1 MTILVV
7 FVSCSNLAEF
17 LHVVFISVEKH
28 HPVFFFAGL
37 LFVFEILR
45 MQTTLSFPSGVFWR
59 SIVKRKTKETFCFAK
74 GLNQYNTIISHC
86 CFVSSSG

>member
-7 FVSCSNLAEF
+7 FVSCSILAEF
-17 LHVVFISVEKH
+17 LHVAFISVEKH

-45 MQTTLSFPSGVFWR
+45 MQKLVFVVAPAR
-59 SIVKRKTKETFCFAK
+59 DCKDGNFT
-74 GLNQYNTIISHC
+74 
-86 CFVSSSG
+86 